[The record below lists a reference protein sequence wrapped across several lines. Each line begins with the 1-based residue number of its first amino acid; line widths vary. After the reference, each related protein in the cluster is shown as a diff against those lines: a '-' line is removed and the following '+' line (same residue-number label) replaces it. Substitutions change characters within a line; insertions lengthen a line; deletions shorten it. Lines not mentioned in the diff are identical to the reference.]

1 MVVEFLYKE
10 AMSAKKQQ
18 KEKLTNNNK
27 WLFFSPTLPNFKL
40 LLSSK
45 SNQNLPFFPNKIW
58 NPSLSR
64 RVQAYPW
71 KDIWINSLLHSVFCY
86 FLRRQFFF
94 SFTHNGS
101 VNFTTKAK
109 PPPSLYNKVAGA
121 SSRSSRSRSRRR
133 TINCLTAPCYV
144 WCCVFMGFRAVKLR
158 ASTLSKPCPLYLS
171 LSLTQPWRLG
181 QARPGQAKPRFSSL
195 SFYLSISH
203 SLTYNN
209 NNYNNS
215 NSLIT

>member
-1 MVVEFLYKE
+1 MRDKHKMVVEFLYKE

-94 SFTHNGS
+94 PSHTMAVSTLLQKPNHRLLFTIRWQ
-101 VNFTTKAK
+101 VQ
-109 PPPSLYNKVAGA
+109 VAGA
-121 SSRSSRSRSRRR
+121 AEAEAEAEEEPSIASLPPAMCGVVFLWGSGQWSWELQLFLS
-133 TINCLTAPCYV
+133 LAP
-144 WCCVFMGFRAVKLR
+144 FI
-158 ASTLSKPCPLYLS
+158 YLS
-171 LSLTQPWRLG
+171 LSHNPED
-181 QARPGQAKPRFSSL
+181 
-195 SFYLSISH
+195 
-203 SLTYNN
+203 
-209 NNYNNS
+209 
-215 NSLIT
+215 